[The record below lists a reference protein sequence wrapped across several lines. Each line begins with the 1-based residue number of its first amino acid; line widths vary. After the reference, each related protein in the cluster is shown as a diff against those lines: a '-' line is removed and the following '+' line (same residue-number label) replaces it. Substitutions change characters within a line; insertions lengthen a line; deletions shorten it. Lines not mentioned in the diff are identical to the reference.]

1 MTKEIKKPM
10 PSQVELGPGITVE
23 KFLDDCVRIHP
34 ELLSEE
40 FVSIPAHLAY
50 WGERHARALR
60 QVLALETEVARA
72 KDEQKE
78 KRAQLYVQL
87 YDERAEKGEKTSE
100 KVMENLVDAHED
112 VRLAREA
119 VMLARQRLDS
129 AEAEKARLWS
139 VCDAI
144 RTKKDMLVSLGA
156 HVRAEMSHDPML
168 REHSATRRALD
179 AETEA

>member
-1 MTKEIKKPM
+1 MSVAKAKAAG
-10 PSQVELGPGITVE
+10 QVELGPGITVE

-34 ELLSEE
+34 ELLQEE
-40 FVSIPAHLAY
+40 YVNIPAHLAY

-60 QVLALETEVARA
+60 QVLALETELARA

-78 KRAQLYVQL
+78 RRAMLWVQL

-100 KVMENLVDAHED
+100 KVMENMVDAHED
-112 VRLAREA
+112 MRLAREG
-119 VMLARQRLDS
+119 VLLARQKLDG

-139 VCDAI
+139 VCDAL

-156 HVRAEMSHDPML
+156 HVRAEMAHDPMI
-168 REHSATRRALD
+168 REHSATRRELD
-179 AETEA
+179 AETEG